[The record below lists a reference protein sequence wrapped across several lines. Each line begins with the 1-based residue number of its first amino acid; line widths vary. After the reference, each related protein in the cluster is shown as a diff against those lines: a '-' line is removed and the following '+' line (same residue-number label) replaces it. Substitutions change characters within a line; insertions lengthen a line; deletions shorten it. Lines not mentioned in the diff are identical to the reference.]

1 MAKEFGWAYVA
12 GTQASGPKGS
22 IQLAGSTTALEHD
35 PNLLWSDEDNALHVS
50 GNIIAHNFEI
60 QNQTQTVFHFEV
72 SGSSVFGDTLDDL
85 HQFTGSLNITGNV
98 SASAFY
104 GWGGDLDGVP
114 INYYT
119 NQGDNRIVTSVN
131 GNTVNAEENLLF
143 DGTLLSVAGNVQ
155 ALEVKADEVSGTLGF
170 FEDVAME
177 TLSANEITSSAF
189 TSTTAVIPNTTLG
202 DVVLTGRIMDVN
214 GNVILGTP
222 TAQTEFN
229 ISSNS
234 NGQTQIAS
242 NNFSNVNS
250 SNAVGMD
257 FAVISEGLA
266 VATNR
271 FFVGASG
278 KAGFGT
284 NDPEKK
290 VEIYDPSGTQL
301 RLSSVGADQIV
312 NGGFL
317 FNPTRHHTDLT
328 TDSVGA
334 FSIMPTAQKV
344 GINTTSPQ
352 HSLDVSGDA
361 RITGNLIVGGSLTA
375 RVTDFAV
382 SADTLTFGDEASD
395 TIIMNANTISTPNG
409 LIIDQDLYM
418 QSGTVGIG
426 SFSSGAK
433 FEVTSPSN
441 QLSLGTPSE
450 KLSISVVDGSTT
462 LSTTTNDLDVTSKLN
477 ALGEVHVGSN
487 GDIVLDSVG
496 QVSSSVS
503 VSSHAGYFTNLTS
516 SNITNGN
523 STISSDTISTLTLN
537 ATTITA
543 TNVAGTLSTAAQPS
557 ITSLGTLT
565 SLNVANAATIG
576 GGLNVASSIAVG
588 TNAPSRKV
596 EIKDTNPQMRL
607 TNTDAIFG
615 LSNHTYAD
623 LHVQSTGDLSL
634 LPSSG
639 KVIIPQLNLSN
650 IPEGSSF
657 KHLSL
662 DQNGNVVISPNLQH
676 GIEVRSRAIVVQ
688 DYQVQTS
695 DYFVGIQSQQNLI
708 ITLPDASSLINGQ
721 IFIITDESGNAQI
734 HDLVIQTQSGQ
745 TIDGQNQLTIV
756 SPRSSMSMYTDGQSN
771 FFLF

>member
-22 IQLAGSTTALEHD
+22 VQLAGITTALEHD
-35 PNLLWSDEDNALHVS
+35 PNLLWSDEENALMVS

-60 QNQTQTVFHFEV
+60 QNQTKTVFHFEV
-72 SGSSVFGDTLDDL
+72 SGSSIFGDTLDDV

-119 NQGDNRIVTSVN
+119 NQGDNRIVTSVS
-131 GNTVNAEENLLF
+131 GDTVNAEANLLF
-143 DGTLLSVAGNVQ
+143 DGTLLSVTGNVQ

-177 TLSANEITSSAF
+177 TLSANEITSSAL
-189 TSTTAVIPNTTLG
+189 TSNTAVIPNTTLG
-202 DVVLTGRIMDVN
+202 DVILTGRIVDVN

-250 SNAVGMD
+250 TNAVGMD
-257 FAVISEGLA
+257 FAVINEGLA

-271 FFVGASG
+271 FFVGSAG
-278 KAGFGT
+278 KSGFGT

-290 VEIYDPSGTQL
+290 VEIYDPTGTQL

-312 NGGFL
+312 NGGVL

-328 TDSVGA
+328 TDSTGA
-334 FSIMPTAQKV
+334 FSIMPTAQKL
-344 GINTTSPQ
+344 GINTTSPE
-352 HSLDVSGDA
+352 HALDVSGDA
-361 RITGNLIVGGSLTA
+361 RITGNLIVSGTLTA
-375 RVTDFAV
+375 HTTDFVV

-395 TIIMNANTISTPNG
+395 TIIMNASTISTPNG
-409 LIIDQDLYM
+409 LVIDNSFYM
-418 QSGTVGIG
+418 QSGTVGVG
-426 SFSSGAK
+426 NYATSKFGVSATANQFSVGD
-433 FEVTSPSN
+433 
-441 QLSLGTPSE
+441 GT
-450 KLSISVVDGSTT
+450 KTLSINVENSSTT
-462 LSTTTNDLDVTSKLN
+462 LSTNSTTLDIANSTNV
-477 ALGEVHVGSN
+477 LGELVVGSN
-487 GDIVLDSVG
+487 GDIVLNNIG
-496 QVSSSVS
+496 EVSSSVS
-503 VSSHAGYFTNLTS
+503 VSSHLGHFTNITS
-516 SNITNGN
+516 NTITNGN
-523 STISSDTISTLTLN
+523 TTVNSDNIVTPTLD
-537 ATTITA
+537 ATTVNS
-543 TNVAGTLSTAAQPS
+543 TNLGGTLSTAAQPNV
-557 ITSLGTLT
+557 TSLGTLT
-565 SLNVANAATIG
+565 SLNVANAASIG
-576 GGLNVASSIAVG
+576 GGLNVGSSIAVG
-588 TNAPSRKV
+588 TNSASRKV
-596 EIKDTNPQMRL
+596 EIKDSNPQMRL
-607 TNTDAIFG
+607 TNTDAVFG

-623 LHVQSTGDLSL
+623 LHVQPTGDLSL

-676 GIEVRSRAIVVQ
+676 GIEVRSRVIATQ

-695 DYFVGIQSQQNLI
+695 DYFVGLQSQQNLI
-708 ITLPDASSLINGQ
+708 ITLPDASNLINGQ
-721 IFIITDESGNAQI
+721 IFIITDELANAQV
-734 HDLVIQTQSGQ
+734 HNLVIQTTNNQ
-745 TIDGQNQLTIV
+745 TIDGQSQLTIV
-756 SPRSSMSMYTDGQSN
+756 SPRSSISMYTDGQSS

>member
-22 IQLAGSTTALEHD
+22 VQLAGITTALEHD
-35 PNLLWSDEDNALHVS
+35 PNLLWSDEENALMVS

-60 QNQTQTVFHFEV
+60 QNQTKTVFHFEV
-72 SGSSVFGDTLDDL
+72 SGSSIFGDTLDDI

-104 GWGGDLDGVP
+104 GWGADLDGVP

-119 NQGDNRIVTSVN
+119 NQGDNRIVTSVS
-131 GNTVNAEENLLF
+131 GDTVNAEANLLF
-143 DGTLLSVAGNVQ
+143 DGTLLSVTGNVQ

-170 FEDVAME
+170 FEDVALE
-177 TLSANEITSSAF
+177 TLAASEITSSALI
-189 TSTTAVIPNTTLG
+189 STTAIIPNSTFG
-202 DVVLTGRIMDVN
+202 DVILTGRIMDVN

-229 ISSNS
+229 ISANS
-234 NGQTQIAS
+234 NGQTQIAN
-242 NNFSNVNS
+242 NNFGNVNS
-250 SNAVGMD
+250 TNAVGMD

-271 FFVGASG
+271 FFVGSG
-278 KAGFGT
+278 GKSGFGT

-290 VEIYDPSGTQL
+290 VEIYDPTGTQL

-312 NGGFL
+312 NGGVL

-328 TDSVGA
+328 TDSTGA
-334 FSIMPTAQKV
+334 FSIMPTAAKV
-344 GINTTSPQ
+344 GINTTSPE
-352 HSLDVSGDA
+352 HALDVSGNA
-361 RITGNLIVGGSLTA
+361 RITGNLIVSGSLTA

-409 LIIDQDLYM
+409 LIIDNSFYM
-418 QSGTVGIG
+418 QSGTVGVG
-426 SFSSGAK
+426 NYATSK
-433 FEVTSPSN
+433 FGVSATSN
-441 QLSLGTPSE
+441 QFSVGDGT
-450 KLSISVVDGSTT
+450 KTLSISVENSSTT
-462 LSTTTNDLDVTSKLN
+462 LSTNSTTLDIANSTNV
-477 ALGEVHVGSN
+477 LGELVVGSN
-487 GDIVLDSVG
+487 GDIVLSDAGV
-496 QVSSSVS
+496 VSSSAS
-503 VSSHAGYFTNLTS
+503 VSSLAGYFTNLTS

-523 STISSDTISTLTLN
+523 TIINSDVITTPTLN
-537 ATTITA
+537 ATSISA
-543 TNVAGTLSTAAQPS
+543 TNIAGTLSTAAQPS

-565 SLNVANAATIG
+565 SLNVANAASVG
-576 GGLNVASSIAVG
+576 GDLNVGSSIAVG
-588 TNAPSRKV
+588 TNAASRMV
-596 EIKDTNPQMRL
+596 EIKDSNPQMRL
-607 TNTDAIFG
+607 TNTNAVFG
-615 LSNHTYAD
+615 LSDHTYAD
-623 LHVQSTGDLSL
+623 MHVQSTGDLSL

-676 GIEVRSRAIVVQ
+676 GIEVRSRVIATQ

-695 DYFVGIQSQQNLI
+695 DYFVGIQSQENLV

-721 IFIITDESGNAQI
+721 IFIITDEFANAQI
-734 HDLVIQTQSGQ
+734 HSLVIQTINSQ
-745 TIDGQNQLTIV
+745 TIDGESQLTIA
-756 SPRSSMSMYTDGQSN
+756 SPRSSISMYTDGQSN

>member
-22 IQLAGSTTALEHD
+22 VQLAGITTALEHD
-35 PNLLWSDEDNALHVS
+35 PNLLWSDEENALMVS

-60 QNQTQTVFHFEV
+60 QNQTKTVFHFEV
-72 SGSSVFGDTLDDL
+72 SGSSIFGDTLDDV

-131 GNTVNAEENLLF
+131 GNTVNAEANLLF
-143 DGTLLSVAGNVQ
+143 DGTLLSVTGNVQ

-177 TLSANEITSSAF
+177 TLSAIDITSSAL
-189 TSTTAVIPNTTLG
+189 TSNTAVIPNTTLG
-202 DVVLTGRIMDVN
+202 DVILTGRIVDVN

-250 SNAVGMD
+250 TNAVGMD
-257 FAVISEGLA
+257 FAVINEGLA

-271 FFVGASG
+271 FFVGSAG
-278 KAGFGT
+278 KSGFGT

-312 NGGFL
+312 NGGVL

-328 TDSVGA
+328 TDSSGA
-334 FSIMPTAQKV
+334 FSIMPTAQKL
-344 GINTTSPQ
+344 GINTTSPE
-352 HSLDVSGDA
+352 HALDVSGDA
-361 RITGNLIVGGSLTA
+361 RITGNLIVSGTLTA
-375 RVTDFAV
+375 HTTDFVV

-409 LIIDQDLYM
+409 LVIDNSFYM
-418 QSGTVGIG
+418 QSGSVGVG
-426 SFSSGAK
+426 NYATSK
-433 FEVTSPSN
+433 FGVSATSN
-441 QLSLGTPSE
+441 QFSVGDGT
-450 KLSISVVDGSTT
+450 KTLSINVENSSTT
-462 LSTTTNDLDVTSKLN
+462 LSTNSTTLDIANSTNV
-477 ALGEVHVGSN
+477 LGELVVGSN
-487 GDIVLDSVG
+487 ADIILNNVG
-496 QVSSSVS
+496 EVSSSVS
-503 VSSHAGYFTNLTS
+503 VSSHLGHFTNITS
-516 SNITNGN
+516 NTITNGN
-523 STISSDTISTLTLN
+523 TTISSDNIVTPTLD
-537 ATTITA
+537 ATTVNS
-543 TNVAGTLSTAAQPS
+543 TNLGGTLSTAAQPNV
-557 ITSLGTLT
+557 TSLGTLT
-565 SLNVANAATIG
+565 SLNVANAASVG
-576 GGLNVASSIAVG
+576 GGLNVESSIAVG
-588 TNAPSRKV
+588 TNSASRKV
-596 EIKDTNPQMRL
+596 EIKDVNPQMRL
-607 TNTDAIFG
+607 TNTDAVFG

-623 LHVQSTGDLSL
+623 LHVQPTGDLSL

-662 DQNGNVVISPNLQH
+662 DENGNVVISPNLQH
-676 GIEVRSRAIVVQ
+676 GIEVRSRVVATQ
-688 DYQVQTS
+688 NYQVQTS
-695 DYFVGIQSQQNLI
+695 DYFVGIQSQQNLVV
-708 ITLPDASSLINGQ
+708 TLPDASSLINGQ
-721 IFIITDESGNAQI
+721 IFIITDELANAQV
-734 HDLVIQTQSGQ
+734 HSLVIQASNNQ
-745 TIDGQNQLTIV
+745 TIDGLPQLTLA
-756 SPRSSMSMYTDGQSN
+756 SPRSSISIYTDGQSN

>member
-22 IQLAGSTTALEHD
+22 VQLAGITTALEHD
-35 PNLLWSDEDNALHVS
+35 PNLLWSDEENALMVS

-60 QNQTQTVFHFEV
+60 QNQTKTVFHFEV
-72 SGSSVFGDTLDDL
+72 SGSSIFGDTLDDI

-104 GWGGDLDGVP
+104 GWGADLDGVP

-119 NQGDNRIVTSVN
+119 NQGDNRIVTSVS
-131 GNTVNAEENLLF
+131 GDTVNAEANLLF
-143 DGTLLSVAGNVQ
+143 DGTLLSVTGNVQ

-170 FEDVAME
+170 FEDVALE
-177 TLSANEITSSAF
+177 TLAASEITSSALI
-189 TSTTAVIPNTTLG
+189 STTAIIPNSTFG
-202 DVVLTGRIMDVN
+202 DVILTGRIMDVN

-229 ISSNS
+229 ISANS
-234 NGQTQIAS
+234 NGQTQIAN
-242 NNFSNVNS
+242 NNFGNVNS
-250 SNAVGMD
+250 TNAVGMD

-271 FFVGASG
+271 FFVGSG
-278 KAGFGT
+278 GKSGFGT

-290 VEIYDPSGTQL
+290 VEIYDPTGTQL

-312 NGGFL
+312 NGGVL

-328 TDSVGA
+328 TDSTGA
-334 FSIMPTAQKV
+334 FSIMPTAAKV
-344 GINTTSPQ
+344 GINTTSPE
-352 HSLDVSGDA
+352 HALDVSGNA
-361 RITGNLIVGGSLTA
+361 RITGNLIVSGSLTA

-409 LIIDQDLYM
+409 LIIDNSFYM
-418 QSGTVGIG
+418 QSGTVGVG
-426 SFSSGAK
+426 NYATSK
-433 FEVTSPSN
+433 FGVSATSN
-441 QLSLGTPSE
+441 QFSVGDGT
-450 KLSISVVDGSTT
+450 KTLSINVENSSTT
-462 LSTTTNDLDVTSKLN
+462 LSTNSTTLDIANSTNV
-477 ALGEVHVGSN
+477 LGELVVGSN
-487 GDIVLDSVG
+487 GDIVLSDAGV
-496 QVSSSVS
+496 VSSSAS
-503 VSSHAGYFTNLTS
+503 VSSLAGYFTNLTS

-523 STISSDTISTLTLN
+523 TIINSDVITTPTLN
-537 ATTITA
+537 ATSISA
-543 TNVAGTLSTAAQPS
+543 TNIAGTLSTAAQPS

-565 SLNVANAATIG
+565 SLNVANAASVG
-576 GGLNVASSIAVG
+576 GDLNVGSSIAVG
-588 TNAPSRKV
+588 TNAASRMV
-596 EIKDTNPQMRL
+596 EIKDSNPQMRL
-607 TNTDAIFG
+607 TNTNAVFG
-615 LSNHTYAD
+615 LSDHTYAD
-623 LHVQSTGDLSL
+623 MHVQSTGDLSL

-676 GIEVRSRAIVVQ
+676 GIEVRSRVIATQ

-695 DYFVGIQSQQNLI
+695 DYFVGIQSQENLV

-721 IFIITDESGNAQI
+721 IFIITDEFANAQI
-734 HDLVIQTQSGQ
+734 HSLVIQTINSQ
-745 TIDGQNQLTIV
+745 TIDGESQLTIA
-756 SPRSSMSMYTDGQSN
+756 SPRSSISMYTDGQSN

>member
-22 IQLAGSTTALEHD
+22 VQLAGITTALEHD
-35 PNLLWSDEDNALHVS
+35 PNLLWSDEENALMVS

-60 QNQTQTVFHFEV
+60 QNQTKTVFHFEV
-72 SGSSVFGDTLDDL
+72 SGSSIFGDTLDDV

-104 GWGGDLDGVP
+104 GWGADLDGVP

-119 NQGDNRIVTSVN
+119 NQGDNRIVTSVS
-131 GNTVNAEENLLF
+131 GDTVNAEANLLF
-143 DGTLLSVAGNVQ
+143 DGTLLSVTGNVQ

-170 FEDVAME
+170 FEDVALE
-177 TLSANEITSSAF
+177 TLSASEITSSAL
-189 TSTTAVIPNTTLG
+189 TSTTAIIPNSTFG
-202 DVVLTGRIMDVN
+202 DVILTGRIMDVN

-234 NGQTQIAS
+234 NGQTQIAN
-242 NNFSNVNS
+242 NNFGNVNS
-250 SNAVGMD
+250 TNAVGMD

-271 FFVGASG
+271 FFVGSG
-278 KAGFGT
+278 GKSGFGT

-290 VEIYDPSGTQL
+290 VEIYDPTGTQL

-312 NGGFL
+312 NGGVL

-328 TDSVGA
+328 TDSTGA
-334 FSIMPTAQKV
+334 FSIMPTAAKV
-344 GINTTSPQ
+344 GINTTSPE
-352 HSLDVSGDA
+352 HALDVSGNA
-361 RITGNLIVGGSLTA
+361 RITGNLIVSGSLTA

-409 LIIDQDLYM
+409 LIIDNSFYM
-418 QSGTVGIG
+418 QSGTVGVG
-426 SFSSGAK
+426 NYATSK
-433 FEVTSPSN
+433 FGVSATSN
-441 QLSLGTPSE
+441 QFSVGDGT
-450 KLSISVVDGSTT
+450 KTLSINVENSSTT
-462 LSTTTNDLDVTSKLN
+462 LSTNSTTLDIANSTNV
-477 ALGEVHVGSN
+477 LGELVVGSN
-487 GDIVLDSVG
+487 GDIVLSDAGV
-496 QVSSSVS
+496 VSSSAS
-503 VSSHAGYFTNLTS
+503 VSSLAGYFTNLTS

-523 STISSDTISTLTLN
+523 TIINSDVITTPTLN
-537 ATTITA
+537 ATSISA
-543 TNVAGTLSTAAQPS
+543 TNIAGTLSTAAQPS

-565 SLNVANAATIG
+565 SLNVANAASVG
-576 GGLNVASSIAVG
+576 GDLNVGSSIAVG
-588 TNAPSRKV
+588 TNAASRMV
-596 EIKDTNPQMRL
+596 EIKDSNPQMRL
-607 TNTDAIFG
+607 TNTNAVFG
-615 LSNHTYAD
+615 LSDHTYAD
-623 LHVQSTGDLSL
+623 MHVQSTGDLSL

-676 GIEVRSRAIVVQ
+676 GIEVRSRVIATQ

-695 DYFVGIQSQQNLI
+695 DYFVGIQSQENLV

-721 IFIITDESGNAQI
+721 IFIITDEFANAQI
-734 HDLVIQTQSGQ
+734 HSLVIQTINSQ
-745 TIDGQNQLTIV
+745 TIDGESQLTIA
-756 SPRSSMSMYTDGQSN
+756 SPRSSISMYTDGQSN

>member
-22 IQLAGSTTALEHD
+22 VQLAGITTALEHD
-35 PNLLWSDEDNALHVS
+35 PNLLWSDEENALMVS

-60 QNQTQTVFHFEV
+60 QNQTKTVFHFEV
-72 SGSSVFGDTLDDL
+72 SGSSIFGDTLDDV

-119 NQGDNRIVTSVN
+119 NQGDNRIVTSVS
-131 GNTVNAEENLLF
+131 GDTVNAEANLLF
-143 DGTLLSVAGNVQ
+143 DGTLLSVTGNVQ

-177 TLSANEITSSAF
+177 TLSANEITSSAL
-189 TSTTAVIPNTTLG
+189 TSNTAVIPNTTLG
-202 DVVLTGRIMDVN
+202 DVILTGRIVDVN

-250 SNAVGMD
+250 TNAVGMD
-257 FAVISEGLA
+257 FAVINEGLA

-271 FFVGASG
+271 FFVGSAG
-278 KAGFGT
+278 KSGFGT

-290 VEIYDPSGTQL
+290 VEIYDPTGTQL

-312 NGGFL
+312 NGGVL

-328 TDSVGA
+328 TDSTGA
-334 FSIMPTAQKV
+334 FSIMPTAQKL
-344 GINTTSPQ
+344 GINTTSPE
-352 HSLDVSGDA
+352 HALDVSGDA
-361 RITGNLIVGGSLTA
+361 RITGNLIVSGTLTA
-375 RVTDFAV
+375 HTTDFVV

-395 TIIMNANTISTPNG
+395 TIIMNASTISTPNG
-409 LIIDQDLYM
+409 LVIDNSFYM
-418 QSGTVGIG
+418 QSGTVGVG
-426 SFSSGAK
+426 NYATSKFGVSATANQFSVGD
-433 FEVTSPSN
+433 
-441 QLSLGTPSE
+441 GT
-450 KLSISVVDGSTT
+450 KTLSISVENSSTT
-462 LSTTTNDLDVTSKLN
+462 LSTNSTTLDIANSTNV
-477 ALGEVHVGSN
+477 LGELVVGSN
-487 GDIVLDSVG
+487 GDIVLNNIG
-496 QVSSSVS
+496 EVSSSVS
-503 VSSHAGYFTNLTS
+503 VSSHLGHFTNITS
-516 SNITNGN
+516 NTITNGN
-523 STISSDTISTLTLN
+523 TTVNSDNIVTPTLD
-537 ATTITA
+537 ATTVNS
-543 TNVAGTLSTAAQPS
+543 TNLGGTLSTAAQPNV
-557 ITSLGTLT
+557 TSLGTLT
-565 SLNVANAATIG
+565 SLNVANAASIG
-576 GGLNVASSIAVG
+576 GGLNVGSSIAVG
-588 TNAPSRKV
+588 TNSASRKV
-596 EIKDTNPQMRL
+596 EIKDSNPQMRL
-607 TNTDAIFG
+607 TNTDAVFG
-615 LSNHTYAD
+615 LSSHTYAD
-623 LHVQSTGDLSL
+623 LHVQPTGDLSL

-676 GIEVRSRAIVVQ
+676 GIEVRSRVIATQ

-695 DYFVGIQSQQNLI
+695 DYFVGLQSQQNLI
-708 ITLPDASSLINGQ
+708 ITLPDASNLINGQ
-721 IFIITDESGNAQI
+721 IFIITDELANAQV
-734 HDLVIQTQSGQ
+734 HNLVIQTTNNQ
-745 TIDGQNQLTIV
+745 TIDGQSQLTIV
-756 SPRSSMSMYTDGQSN
+756 SPRSSISMYTDGQSS